1 MYIFQFTGE
10 KSYNRKLKEDR
21 YKGYNPVPEHL
32 QGTTK
37 EEINTFLVKMH
48 EKQKKTD
55 MKSGKLI
62 HSNFKCL
69 YSTMKLD
76 GDEELLMEEPVLTP
90 IEKLLKD
97 NLELLES
104 KHKDYYLSDFGEEM
118 RVKMLDEIKVF
129 FMDYLKQGLQRFE
142 MDPLNTPTSVHV
154 TGSESQSTSKKWKKE
169 RCFKYDFLIT
179 HCIKLSLV
187 PFFMKVTC
195 FLHLFVLGSPP
206 RFWMNS
212 FDVKIQQHG
221 SQKKCGE

>member
-21 YKGYNPVPEHL
+21 FKGYNPVPEHL

-37 EEINTFLVKMH
+37 DKINTFLVKMH
-48 EKQKKTD
+48 DKQKKTD

-76 GDEELLMEEPVLTP
+76 GDEELQIEEPVLTP
-90 IEKLLKD
+90 IEKLLKE

-104 KHKDYYLSDFGEEM
+104 KHRDYLLTDFGEEI
-118 RVKMLDEIKVF
+118 RAEMLDEIKVL
-129 FMDYLKQGLQRFE
+129 FMDYLKQGLKRFE

-154 TGSESQSTSKKWKKE
+154 TGSETQSTSKKWKRE
-169 RCFKYDFLIT
+169 R
-179 HCIKLSLV
+179 
-187 PFFMKVTC
+187 FF
-195 FLHLFVLGSPP
+195 
-206 RFWMNS
+206 
-212 FDVKIQQHG
+212 
-221 SQKKCGE
+221 